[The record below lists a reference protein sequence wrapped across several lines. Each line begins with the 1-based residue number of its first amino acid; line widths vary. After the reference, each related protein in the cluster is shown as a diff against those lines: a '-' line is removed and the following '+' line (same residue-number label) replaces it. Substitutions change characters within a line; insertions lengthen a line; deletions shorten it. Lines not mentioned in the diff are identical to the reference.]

1 MTSTLLSIGQAVVGK
16 AKQRSIWLLDQVDLS
31 TRLDPGGTTS
41 LPSQPKL

>member
-1 MTSTLLSIGQAVVGK
+1 LLGIGQAGSVPSGCSI
-16 AKQRSIWLLDQVDLS
+16 RSIS